1 MKKVWSCLLF
11 TLLSAIMAGCA
22 KDTENISAGNSSVL
36 MSEEGTVLDNT
47 DTQENADE
55 TTALYKVS
63 WEGELFDSDWAPA
76 GFYDSLDTLVWMAY
90 RGGDIIAEE
99 MPADEDAYIAESS
112 QVLEG
117 SDEVEH
123 DVWVRVVQE
132 AVEPESGTI
141 GQSAHKDYMFY
152 RKGEDAYVGIQSA
165 ENDGLWTIIK
175 MDDYGDWLEKEIR
188 IYIRMT
194 TGL

>member
-1 MKKVWSCLLF
+1 MKRIGIITLICSCAVLLCAC
-11 TLLSAIMAGCA
+11 TNNAIGA
-22 KDTENISAGNSSVL
+22 DVDDNIQNESTAL
-36 MSEEGTVLDNT
+36 
-47 DTQENADE
+47 ENADE

-152 RKGEDAYVGIQSA
+152 RKGEDAYVGIQST